1 MFEDQT
7 IELLPART
15 TMKKWNKH
23 GRGNRTKNVAANF
36 SAVVVDFGEDNTFE
50 DEVNIDISVDQEAE
64 AG

>member
-23 GRGNRTKNVAANF
+23 GRGDRTKNVAANF
-36 SAVVVDFGEDNTFE
+36 SSVYINVEDSH
-50 DEVNIDISVDQEAE
+50 DVDISVDVSQDAS